1 MYEQKLK
8 VEAKN
13 YKAQLGNEMEQDR
26 ARFEKNTTNM
36 KIEAE
41 KKSLQ
46 NELDIKQTQERQK
59 YDAAVYETQI
69 LAKKHELEM
78 ADMKIQQDYAH
89 FEKKL
94 KIQSAGYSDNVL
106 KAMVLETTERI
117 YSKLSIKN
125 LSVANIGGSPD
136 SKDTAG
142 QLIAQMAASYKAITE
157 QMAD

>member
-46 NELDIKQTQERQK
+46 NELDIKQTQER
-59 YDAAVYETQI
+59 
-69 LAKKHELEM
+69 
-78 ADMKIQQDYAH
+78 
-89 FEKKL
+89 
-94 KIQSAGYSDNVL
+94 
-106 KAMVLETTERI
+106 
-117 YSKLSIKN
+117 
-125 LSVANIGGSPD
+125 
-136 SKDTAG
+136 
-142 QLIAQMAASYKAITE
+142 
-157 QMAD
+157 